1 MLTHDE
7 LPLIN
12 TNLLVNQHC
21 YSLDLVIII
30 INYLVHHNLD
40 NLDRGLGRM
49 IDRATPDPE
58 SAGSRYGLL

>member
-40 NLDRGLGRM
+40 RRM